1 MAKKVKKNEK
11 KKIKK
16 KDDEKNKTQSIE
28 SNKSNNNMNESI
40 NEEDEIKFKGISK
53 AIENELSQNMIEE
66 EIIKEK
72 GNNSS
77 DSIYKRLQNNYLK
90 NNLNINIIS
99 MITKLINTSN
109 SIPKNLKS
117 NYPLN
122 DILIGIVKEFMLTD
136 LEIVYFSLYLDIY
149 GWENKYFDIVDN
161 LILTAL
167 SVKKYLNEDIDI
179 IETHLSENY
188 ENIKDKFSNWIKSQK
203 NKNKITIT
211 PRMVNERNNLLKK
224 PINCYCRKNYI
235 DYYDAVDKIL
245 HLSLSYN
252 EINKH
257 LGNNKSRNQ
266 TKQII
271 DFTKDENNK

>member
-1 MAKKVKKNEK
+1 MAKKIKKNEK
-11 KKIKK
+11 KKIKNN
-16 KDDEKNKTQSIE
+16 DEEKNKSQSIE
-28 SNKSNNNMNESI
+28 TNKSNNMDESI
-40 NEEDEIKFKGISK
+40 KEEDEIKFKGISK
-53 AIENELSQNMIEE
+53 EIENELSQNMIEE

-72 GNNSS
+72 ENKSS

-99 MITKLINTSN
+99 MITKLINTSM

-149 GWENKYFDIVDN
+149 GWENKYFDMVDN

-188 ENIKDKFSNWIKSQK
+188 ENIKDKFANWIKSQK
-203 NKNKITIT
+203 DKNKITIT

-224 PINCYCRKNYI
+224 PFNCYCRKNYI
-235 DYYDAVDKIL
+235 DYDDAVDKIL

-266 TKQII
+266 SKQII